1 MRTKNGGGSRKSF
14 YFPSS
19 KGWLF
24 TRGLVKKRLNFVW
37 ITGPKSIVR
46 FTFKRISHWECSTGL
61 SCCNWCID
69 LKFLPFLLQVRQIN
83 ITSLGSFYESPM
95 FTSNRFIHDKKRKLI
110 IQTLWSFTSRERLYN
125 LRSELFWYHTS
136 HALLLGLTGFIWNS
150 YIFSHSCC
158 KSCQDLASSRFKLR
172 RLPF

>member
-1 MRTKNGGGSRKSF
+1 MRTKNGGGLRNSF

-19 KGWLF
+19 KGWSF

-69 LKFLPFLLQVRQIN
+69 LKFLSFLLQVRQIN

-150 YIFSHSCC
+150 CIFSHSRC

>member
-1 MRTKNGGGSRKSF
+1 MRTKNGGGLRKSF

-24 TRGLVKKRLNFVW
+24 TRGLVKKRVNFVW

-110 IQTLWSFTSRERLYN
+110 IQTLWSFTSRALTLTLALDLN
-125 LRSELFWYHTS
+125 CFGTIPVTHSFWGW
-136 HALLLGLTGFIWNS
+136 LGLYEIVASFLIHAVRVARIWL
-150 YIFSHSCC
+150 H
-158 KSCQDLASSRFKLR
+158 LGSS
-172 RLPF
+172 